1 MALEVP
7 GDVVYEEPNGTPY
20 PSGGRGPAGPGC
32 SGEGCGGGQCGD
44 CGGWCGWGYGLGWL
58 QDPCWQ
64 PFQDRLW
71 VRGQYLLWWSKGNDL
86 PPLVTTSPTD
96 TAQNIAGVWGQAGTS
111 ALFGDNGFNTEVRSG
126 ARIDLGYWLEP
137 CQSYGIEASCV
148 ILGAHTTDFRADN
161 QTNAILARPYTDVN
175 PRSSGA
181 KSLLI
186 AYRNANENVIEGS
199 VTASVSSD
207 FQAVD
212 LLFRQALCQQCN
224 YRIDGLAG
232 YRFCRLD
239 EDLAIS
245 TSTRRLVAPRTRQTM
260 SDSFHTFNEFNGAEL
275 GVAAEWRGCRW
286 SLEVLMKMALGD
298 TSSHV
303 QIAGSTVTT
312 APTQATFAT
321 GLLAQRTNIGQYRE
335 DQFAMVPEL
344 GVTLGCD
351 LTCRLRA
358 TFGYTFLYWSK
369 VARPGDQI
377 DLELNSSQFN
387 GGTLSGAAR
396 PGFSMVSTDYWA
408 QGLNIGLD
416 YRF

>member
-7 GDVVYEEPNGTPY
+7 GDVVYEEPNGTPHS
-20 PSGGRGPAGPGC
+20 SGGHGPAC
-32 SGEGCGGGQCGD
+32 SGEGCGQCGPN
-44 CGGWCGWGYGLGWL
+44 GGWCGWGYGLGWL

-71 VRGQYLLWWSKGNDL
+71 VRGQYLLWSAKGDEL
-86 PPLVTTSPTD
+86 PPLVTAG
-96 TAQNIAGVWGQAGTS
+96 TAQGAGGV
-111 ALFGDNGFNTEVRSG
+111 LFGDSAVNNEARSG
-126 ARIDLGYWLEP
+126 ALIGLGYWLDP
-137 CQSYGIEASCV
+137 CQTYGIEASCL
-148 ILGAHTTDFRADN
+148 ILGIHTTDFRADN
-161 QTNAILARPYTDVN
+161 QTNAILARPYTDVSPN
-175 PRSSGA
+175 AQTHGA
-181 KSLLI
+181 TRLLI
-186 AYRNANENVIEGS
+186 ASPGVIQGS

-212 LLFRQALCQQCN
+212 VLFRQALCQPCN
-224 YRIDGLAG
+224 YRIDALVG

-260 SDSFHTFNEFNGAEL
+260 SDSFHALNEFNGAEL

-312 APTQATFAT
+312 APTAQTYST

-335 DQFAMVPEL
+335 DQLTMVPEL
-344 GVTLGCD
+344 GVALGYE

-377 DLELNSSQFN
+377 DLDLNSSQFQ
-387 GGTLSGAAR
+387 GGTLTGAAR
-396 PGFSMVSTDYWA
+396 PAFSLVGTDYWA
-408 QGLNIGLD
+408 QGVRFGLD